1 MYALKKITVTED
13 GRQVEEVHVLGNMYR
28 LEFYPRNTHLA
39 AQVEYCQDGNVPCI
53 SVEKTD
59 EAYITTLV
67 GDTVRCICRGDT
79 KARNEIARCRT
90 QGSK

>member
-39 AQVEYCQDGNVPCI
+39 AQVEYCRDGNVPCI

-59 EAYITTLV
+59 EAYITMLA
-67 GDTVRCICRGDT
+67 GDTVRCICRGDS
-79 KARNEIARCRT
+79 KARDEIAKCRNIT
-90 QGSK
+90 DK

>member
-39 AQVEYCQDGNVPCI
+39 AQVEYCLDGNV
-53 SVEKTD
+53 
-59 EAYITTLV
+59 
-67 GDTVRCICRGDT
+67 
-79 KARNEIARCRT
+79 
-90 QGSK
+90 

>member
-1 MYALKKITVTED
+1 MYALKKITVTKD

-28 LEFYPRNTHLA
+28 LEFYPRDTHLA
-39 AQVEYCQDGNVPCI
+39 AKIEYCLGGDIPCI
-53 SVEKTD
+53 PVEKED
-59 EAYITTLV
+59 EVYITTLT
-67 GDTVRCICRGDT
+67 GDTVRCICRGDS